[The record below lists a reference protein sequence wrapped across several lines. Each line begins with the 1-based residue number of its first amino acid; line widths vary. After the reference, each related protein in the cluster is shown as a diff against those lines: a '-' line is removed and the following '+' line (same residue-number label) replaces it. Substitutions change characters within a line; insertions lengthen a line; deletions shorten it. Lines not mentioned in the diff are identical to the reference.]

1 MKKVLLLLFT
11 VLLSVVSCKKDN
23 PFEGLGNPISKQ
35 KAMSIMKSTIDNSED
50 VGMYKVIIPADEPFD
65 YNGYGAPGSATAP
78 SYDSWLFLINTFWN
92 TNDQRY
98 IDYYFVNAKTGE
110 IEHRQYGGPPVMNG
124 VSTAFSR
131 DNYECIKNPYGQLLT
146 KSAGTDSIM
155 QSVNPDPDSF
165 YINSYAVIICGG
177 INEYWNYFRYW
188 MDCQFLYK
196 TLKNYYGFT
205 DSNIITLVCGGPS
218 CNWIRG

>member
-98 IDYYFVNAKTGE
+98 IDYYFVYN
-110 IEHRQYGGPPVMNG
+110 R
-124 VSTAFSR
+124 
-131 DNYECIKNPYGQLLT
+131 
-146 KSAGTDSIM
+146 
-155 QSVNPDPDSF
+155 
-165 YINSYAVIICGG
+165 
-177 INEYWNYFRYW
+177 
-188 MDCQFLYK
+188 
-196 TLKNYYGFT
+196 
-205 DSNIITLVCGGPS
+205 
-218 CNWIRG
+218 